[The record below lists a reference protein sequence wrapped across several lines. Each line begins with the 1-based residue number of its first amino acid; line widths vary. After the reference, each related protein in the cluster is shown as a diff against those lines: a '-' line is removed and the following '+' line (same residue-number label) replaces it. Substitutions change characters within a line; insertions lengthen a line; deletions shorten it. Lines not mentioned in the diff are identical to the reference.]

1 VADRRPRASRRRPHE
16 GGVTVARRPA
26 EVAGL
31 GRPET
36 PQETADRKAAAS
48 RRRRANQTVFN
59 LVVATVAS
67 LGIVLFLVL
76 VVPRPDS
83 QEIQTVDWRAVA
95 EQTGSSEPL
104 LAPTLPDDWAANDA
118 QLRSV
123 SQVPTWYIGFITP
136 GPDSQFIALNQ
147 GLEANP
153 TWQADVLREAAPT
166 GETEIAGVS
175 WTVYDQRTEA
185 APGNHA
191 YALSA
196 ELDGDVVILHGTAD
210 DADFAALA
218 TAVVAETD

>member
-1 VADRRPRASRRRPHE
+1 
-16 GGVTVARRPA
+16 VARRPT

-36 PQETADRKAAAS
+36 PQETADRKSAAS
-48 RRRRANQTVFN
+48 QRRRANQTVFN

-83 QEIQTVDWRAVA
+83 QEIQTVDWSTVA
-95 EQTGSSEPL
+95 EQTQSDEPL
-104 LAPTLPDDWAANDA
+104 LAPTLPEGWAANDA
-118 QLRSV
+118 QLRTV
-123 SQVPTWYIGFITP
+123 SQVPTWYIGFLTP
-136 GPDSQFIALNQ
+136 GSNRQFIALNQ
-147 GLEANP
+147 GLDPNP

-166 GETEIAGVS
+166 GETEIAGVT
-175 WTVYDQRTEA
+175 WTVYDQRSEA

-196 ELDGDVVILHGTAD
+196 ELGDDVVVLHGTAD
-210 DADFAALA
+210 DAAFAALA
-218 TAVVAETD
+218 SAVVAETS